1 MRENRKLGHT
11 VVEYLSA
18 FALPILIMLLVFSVK
33 GIFPFGGHA
42 PITSDLNNQ
51 YISFFAYFKNHV
63 SNLHDLFYSF
73 SLSMGGNFFGIFAYY
88 LISPL
93 NLLVL
98 LFPVAK
104 LPVVITIIMLI
115 KTGLLGVSML
125 CYLNYHS
132 KAQQGKV
139 VGLLAQLNV
148 FLAISFALMSYQI
161 AYMTN
166 LMWTD
171 TIILLPIV
179 ILGLEKIMH
188 GERPYVYIAALF
200 FAILF
205 NYYIGFMV
213 CLFVAI
219 YYVYRILL
227 NKFKLNTRIKE
238 QLRGSFFK
246 LLISSVLGVGL
257 SAIILLPG
265 LKAVSTL
272 KSNPYHFQ
280 LTGRFQPLELFHQFY
295 SGIQANQMYP
305 YFYGG
310 MLVLVLC
317 FLYFA
322 GKKITLPEKIT
333 SAVFLMF
340 LLLSQIV
347 EGTYQIWHGFNSPNG
362 MPNRNAFLFTFFL
375 IVVADEILLSGTLKF
390 TLKELTNLV
399 LIYTLSTFI
408 LGMFSSDILTVP
420 VIIVNLILFAGVM
433 VSLYYLQ
440 TFKQLSIIA
449 LALLIFVD
457 LGFNAYRQSY
467 VTGIQTTS
475 FTKYTNQVNHVL
487 KQLPD
492 KQRDFYRVGTT
503 FERSNDDPLLFDYY
517 GLSNYSSAE
526 SPDTIN
532 FLQKLGYFQNH
543 NWWRWTN
550 FNNGSTFMT
559 DSLLGVKYVIHNN
572 SHSLQKLLN
581 ETGSQ
586 LGGYN
591 LNYITPYR
599 NDVYTHKGY
608 TIYQNKYALGLANLV
623 SNRVLSSDTI
633 QRDTSASPFEYLN
646 QIFNQVTNT
655 ITPIYHAV
663 PVTTIDSK
671 QTGRYDYQIQVNK
684 PGQLYFYLPTS
695 NTTKTEI
702 DGLQNLNTEL
712 YVNGRRFSKINVQQQ
727 NGIAALGDF
736 KAGQTV
742 GLSIRAKNN
751 IVDEINALKPVVY
764 QEDSAKV
771 AAQLTKIKQNQVQQ
785 LKVSTSKIS
794 FSVKADQLKEHQAVM
809 LSLPYDS
816 GWHAFENGKQIKIKH
831 ALDGLMAVQ
840 PTGNGTDHIE
850 LRYVPAGL
858 KLGALVTIGSLVIL
872 IVYAGW
878 LEIRL
883 KPRIKFD

>member
-1 MRENRKLGHT
+1 MRGNRKLERT
-11 VVEYLSA
+11 ITEYFSA
-18 FALPILIMLLVFSVK
+18 FALPILIMLLVFSIK
-33 GIFPFGGHA
+33 SIFPFGGYT

-63 SNLHDLFYSF
+63 NSLHDLSYSF

-98 LFPVAK
+98 LFPLAK
-104 LPVVITIIMLI
+104 LPIVITIMILI

-125 CYLNYHS
+125 CYLKHHS
-132 KAQQGKV
+132 RSQQKKNIGLSAQFNV
-139 VGLLAQLNV
+139 YLAV
-148 FLAISFALMSYQI
+148 SFALMSYQI
-161 AYMTN
+161 GYMTN

-188 GERPYVYIAALF
+188 GERPYVYIVALF

-219 YYVYRILL
+219 YYVYQLLL
-227 NKFKLNTRIKE
+227 NRFKLNIRIKE
-238 QLRGSFFK
+238 QLHENFLK
-246 LLISSVLGVGL
+246 LFISSLLGVGL

-265 LKAVSTL
+265 LKAVSGL
-272 KSNPYHFQ
+272 KSNQYHFQ
-280 LTGRFQPLELFHQFY
+280 LIGRFQPLELFHQFY

-310 MLVLVLC
+310 MLTIVLC
-317 FLYFA
+317 FLCFSS
-322 GKKITLPEKIT
+322 KKITLPEKIT
-333 SAVFLMF
+333 SAVFLLF
-340 LLLSQIV
+340 LLISQIV

-362 MPNRNAFLFTFFL
+362 MANRNAFIFTFFL
-375 IVVADEILLSGTLKF
+375 IVVVDEVLLRGTIKL

-399 LIYTLSTFI
+399 LIYILGTFI
-408 LGMFSSDILTVP
+408 LGKFNSNILTVP
-420 VIIVNLILFAGVM
+420 VIIVNLVLFSGIM
-433 VSLYYLQ
+433 ISFYYFQ
-440 TFKQLSIIA
+440 TFKRLSIIA
-449 LALLIFVD
+449 LFLLVFVD
-457 LGFNAYRQSY
+457 LSFNAYRQSNIA
-467 VTGIQTTS
+467 GIQTAS
-475 FTKYTNQVNHVL
+475 FTEYTNQVNNVL

-492 KQRDFYRVGTT
+492 KQHGFYRVGTT

-526 SPDTIN
+526 SPETIN

-572 SHSLQKLLN
+572 SRSLRTLLN

-591 LNYITPYR
+591 LNYVMPYR
-599 NDVYTHKGY
+599 NKIYVRNGY
-608 TIYQNKYALGLANLV
+608 TIYQNKYALGLINLV
-623 SNRVLSSDTI
+623 SDKVLSSDAI
-633 QRDTSASPFEYLN
+633 KRDTSTSPFKYLN
-646 QIFNQVTNT
+646 QIFNQVTDAT
-655 ITPIYHAV
+655 TPIYHAV

-671 QTGRYDYQIQVNK
+671 QAGRYDYQIQVNK
-684 PGQLYFYLPTS
+684 TGQLYFYLPTS
-695 NTTKTEI
+695 NATKTEI

-712 YVNGRRFSKINVQQQ
+712 YVNGRRLSKINVQQQ
-727 NGIAALGDF
+727 NGITALGNF
-736 KAGQTV
+736 KVGQTV
-742 GLSIRAKNN
+742 VLSIRTDNN
-751 IVDEINALKPVVY
+751 MVDKINALKPLVY
-764 QEDSAKV
+764 REDSSEIATR
-771 AAQLTKIKQNQVQQ
+771 LTKVQRNHVQQ

-794 FSVKADQLKEHQAVM
+794 FSVKANQLKGHQAVM

-816 GWHAFENGKQIKIKH
+816 GWQAFEGSKQLKIKR

-840 PTGNGTDHIE
+840 PTGNGTGHIV
-850 LRYVPAGL
+850 LKYMPAGL
-858 KLGALVTIGSLVIL
+858 KFGALVTMGSFVIL
-872 IVYAGW
+872 MAYVGW
-878 LEIRL
+878 LEF
-883 KPRIKFD
+883 KPKFRKK